1 MTNSELRQ
9 KKHIPVWIGYFSQ
22 APSTFAHTIFIQN
35 GIQYNIYIAE
45 RSRIRSSRGRIKS
58 REKKEEKRKL
68 NESISLHAEKPLFK
82 QSYLFGVR
90 KKKIRIVSI
99 RERHQILVNVENLC
113 VLFSNMK
120 MCEHSHLCIR
130 MRKTTEQFFFRSF
143 FRGVASFLKMR
154 LNLEKTWSNGHLNNE
169 AIKVRLQR
177 KSTRT
182 KKKREIMTIFLPHLC
197 IYMHYWYPTER
208 WTHW

>member
-1 MTNSELRQ
+1 MLTVTSVNDEFRVEA
-9 KKHIPVWIGYFSQ
+9 KKKQIPVWMGYFSQ

-35 GIQYNIYIAE
+35 GIQYYIYIAE

-99 RERHQILVNVENLC
+99 RERHSSQCGEFICAVFKHENVRTLASVYTNEKNNWAIFFSFVLSWCGFVFENA
-113 VLFSNMK
+113 VKFRIFFSVD
-120 MCEHSHLCIR
+120 R
-130 MRKTTEQFFFRSF
+130 P
-143 FRGVASFLKMR
+143 LK
-154 LNLEKTWSNGHLNNE
+154 
-169 AIKVRLQR
+169 
-177 KSTRT
+177 
-182 KKKREIMTIFLPHLC
+182 
-197 IYMHYWYPTER
+197 
-208 WTHW
+208 